1 MTEKTRQYV
10 YAMADTTLDI
20 RTISNDANE
29 CMNKAAA
36 LKLTGGF
43 ARGLLLRKFTEEE
56 LDARRPMLLPPA
68 AYLGHAHVHWV
79 EGSLFGSGL
88 ELWQW
93 QPAAQIWCRP
103 NEYSSGRDNALAGY
117 RWAGLCPP
125 PPLSDEY
132 ESAAAL
138 LRRKV
143 DETVTDTGAQR
154 SVTLTVEEIREL
166 SSIFFDSMSR
176 PVKTSE

>member
-10 YAMADTTLDI
+10 YAKADTTLDI

-56 LDARRPMLLPPA
+56 LDARRPMLLPPP
-68 AYLGHAHVHWV
+68 AYLGYAYVHWV

-103 NEYSSGRDNALAGY
+103 NEYSSGRDHSLAGY
-117 RWAGLCPP
+117 KWAGLCPP

-132 ESAAAL
+132 ESAADL

-143 DETVTDTGAQR
+143 DEAVVDIDTPRA
-154 SVTLTVEEIREL
+154 VTLTAEEIREL
-166 SSIFFDSMSR
+166 STIFFDSMSR